1 MATNAIC
8 APQQSDAGAIELVER
23 GDVGRPEQSERIV
36 ECACP
41 KLRLSRDQRALR
53 TAYAARRQRR
63 SAFEEGGGSR
73 EAATRLRPPRGAL
86 ELAGHLFVGHGRR
99 LRTVPGAAIRVE
111 LGIGCVRQRA
121 VSLAPLVRLR
131 RPVHRRAHERMTEH
145 HCTVQRQ
152 QAFRLR
158 GVRGRLRDPK
168 LLRRAPQKRRVA
180 DRFCC
185 RQEQQPPRVARE
197 PHQPPREA
205 LLDPGG
211 QRQRCRQPETSGELG
226 GRQPARELQERE
238 RIPACLGDD
247 PLEHG
252 LVQPRRE
259 DGLQQRPCIPAAQRL
274 DAELREA
281 GQSTTHV
288 TRRERERDPLRQQ
301 AVSHERERSGRCAV
315 EPLRVVDHAQERLLL
330 DGFGEEAENR
340 EPDKIR
346 ARRLSGAEP
355 EGDAERVPLRI
366 RETLD

>member
-1 MATNAIC
+1 M
-8 APQQSDAGAIELVER
+8 
-23 GDVGRPEQSERIV
+23 
-36 ECACP
+36 
-41 KLRLSRDQRALR
+41 
-53 TAYAARRQRR
+53 
-63 SAFEEGGGSR
+63 
-73 EAATRLRPPRGAL
+73 
-86 ELAGHLFVGHGRR
+86 
-99 LRTVPGAAIRVE
+99 RTVPGAAIRVD
-111 LGIGCVRQRA
+111 LGIGRVRQRA
-121 VSLAPLVRLR
+121 VSLAPLVGLR
-131 RPVHRRAHERMTEH
+131 RPVHRRAHERMPEH

-197 PHQPPREA
+197 PCQPPREA

-238 RIPACLGDD
+238 RIAACLGDD

-281 GQSTTHV
+281 GQSTIHL

-366 RETLD
+366 GETLD